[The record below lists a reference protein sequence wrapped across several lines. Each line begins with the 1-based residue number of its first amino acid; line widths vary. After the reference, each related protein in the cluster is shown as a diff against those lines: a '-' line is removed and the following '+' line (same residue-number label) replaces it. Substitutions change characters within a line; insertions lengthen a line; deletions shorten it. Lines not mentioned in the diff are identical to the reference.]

1 MMETKVGPLFVNHL
15 NGVATMN
22 FTQVSNDDIREEYVR
37 RFKVP
42 VGDAIRD
49 ARAAADHLR
58 CYFSNTPMNE
68 SFVIVFLD
76 QQHRIIETLSMFQGT
91 INTSAVYPRE
101 VISKVLELGA
111 VAVILGH
118 NHPSGETT
126 PSNSDRAVTQK
137 LKTALNAIDVEIL
150 DHIIVGTD
158 AHYSFQ
164 DHSIL

>member
-1 MMETKVGPLFVNHL
+1 
-15 NGVATMN
+15 MN

-42 VGDAIRD
+42 IGDAIRD
-49 ARAAADHLR
+49 ARAAVEHLR
-58 CYFSNTPMNE
+58 CYFSNTPLNE

-76 QQHRIIETLSMFQGT
+76 QQHRIIDTLSMFQGT

>member
-1 MMETKVGPLFVNHL
+1 
-15 NGVATMN
+15 MN

-42 VGDAIRD
+42 VGDTIRD
-49 ARAAADHLR
+49 AGAAADHLR
-58 CYFSNTPMNE
+58 CYFSNSPLKE

-76 QQHRIIETLSMFQGT
+76 QQHRIIDTLSMFQGT

-101 VISKVLELGA
+101 VIKQVLELGA

-150 DHIIVGTD
+150 DHIIVGTET
-158 AHYSFQ
+158 HYSFQ